1 MLGEIFPSWAN
12 ASVLCI
18 VTTQSGAI
26 YTACR

>member
-12 ASVLCI
+12 ASVLCM

-26 YTACR
+26 YTTCR